1 MLEVKQ
7 TAYCASPY
15 NSGPLNPATNIINA
29 QILAKTATHYG
40 FIPVSPVEN
49 FTHLDGDIGEREIL
63 ELCIGLLLSCQCL
76 YLAPN
81 WRVSTGARI
90 EQRVAEAAHLP
101 ILEVTLK
108 EIKEAGHTWL
118 TQEDQF

>member
-40 FIPVSPVEN
+40 FIPVSPVETRQLGARN
-49 FTHLDGDIGEREIL
+49 RHWQDSSSPMHSSRIARSPTTPSR
-63 ELCIGLLLSCQCL
+63 CL
-76 YLAPN
+76 KF
-81 WRVSTGARI
+81 STGDTGI
-90 EQRVAEAAHLP
+90 TP
-101 ILEVTLK
+101 
-108 EIKEAGHTWL
+108 
-118 TQEDQF
+118 

>member
-49 FTHLDGDIGEREIL
+49 FKHLDGDIGEREIL
-63 ELCIGLLLSCQCL
+63 ELCIGLLLSCKCL

-90 EQRVAEAAHLP
+90 EQQVAEAARFP
-101 ILEVTLK
+101 IIEVTLD
-108 EIKEAGHTWL
+108 EIEQAGHIWL
-118 TQEDQF
+118 TKEDKF

>member
-1 MLEVKQ
+1 MLEKK

-15 NSGPLNPATNIINA
+15 NSGPLDQATNITNA
-29 QILAKTATHYG
+29 QTLAKTAAHYG

-49 FTHLDGDIGEREIL
+49 FKHLDGDVGEREIL
-63 ELCIGLLLSCQCL
+63 ELCIGLLLSCKCL

-90 EQRVAEAAHLP
+90 EQQVAEAAHLP
-101 ILEVTLK
+101 IIEVTLD
-108 EIKEAGHTWL
+108 EIEQAGHTWL
-118 TQEDQF
+118 TEEDKF

>member
-1 MLEVKQ
+1 MLEKK

-15 NSGPLNPATNIINA
+15 NSGPLDQATNITNA
-29 QILAKTATHYG
+29 QTLAKTATHYG

-49 FTHLDGDIGEREIL
+49 FKHLNGDVGEREIL

-90 EQRVAEAAHLP
+90 EQQVAEAARFP
-101 ILEVTLK
+101 IIEVTLD
-108 EIKEAGHTWL
+108 EIEQAGHTWL
-118 TQEDQF
+118 TKEDKF